1 MSAIFFEVV
10 FSCEV
15 ACVFPVKW
23 LILHKSNHEEHNVTL
38 TFYIKGPNIAS
49 IKAKICTHKINHK
62 EEMPP

>member
-38 TFYIKGPNIAS
+38 TF
-49 IKAKICTHKINHK
+49 
-62 EEMPP
+62 